1 MSDIVEILGRYAH
14 PNSHVGE
21 DVRANLRF
29 AIAEIERLRN
39 ENHRLRVFA
48 GWCNSPSFD
57 YPELHQRAESAL
69 TGGRK

>member
-1 MSDIVEILGRYAH
+1 MSEQD
-14 PNSHVGE
+14 
-21 DVRANLRF
+21 
-29 AIAEIERLRN
+29 AIDKLNVKIAKRDAEIERLRN